1 MPIGDFGMHAPEVI
15 MNTCM
20 RLSETRLL
28 LASATPT
35 SHRITED
42 NGTWRSV
49 RYVRAGRDRTC
60 RPRGIAELQHL

>member
-42 NGTWRSV
+42 NGPW
-49 RYVRAGRDRTC
+49 
-60 RPRGIAELQHL
+60 